1 MDLDALN
8 GADVVII
15 LPIYDGYERGD
26 TVTMHWIGLTA
37 DADGMQV
44 PYDWPAR
51 DINGARD
58 MIFELPFALA
68 ALVVNGSANVFYE
81 SQPKGGG
88 SGQAI
93 EKTLYLDRRPIP

>member
-1 MDLDALN
+1 MALMWS
-8 GADVVII
+8 II